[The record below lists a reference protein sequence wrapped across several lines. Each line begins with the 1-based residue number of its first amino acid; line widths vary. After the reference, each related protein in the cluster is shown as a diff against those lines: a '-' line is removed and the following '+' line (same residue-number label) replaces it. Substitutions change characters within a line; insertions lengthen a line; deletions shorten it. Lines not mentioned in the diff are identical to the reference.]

1 MRELFGDR
9 VSHCYVPYDFPDA
22 VRRFLDRVRPEAA
35 VIAETEFWPNIFAEC
50 GRRRI
55 PLLLVNGRVSQAS
68 LRGYLRVPNIAR
80 AMLANAD
87 LLCAQTR
94 VDAQR
99 LRNLGAPEQLIHVT
113 GNLKFDVELPAQLLD
128 EARALRGHWGARA
141 AGVDRREHASP
152 ARSARCST
160 RSRSSSG
167 VIRALLLVLVP
178 RHPERFQAVAR
189 LCRQRG
195 FAVAL
200 RSRTPGALPAGTE
213 VLVGDTM
220 GELQRLYAAA
230 DVAFIGGS
238 LVPHGG
244 QNLLEA
250 CAVHVPVVFGPHMF
264 HFEEISAMA
273 LERGAARQVHD
284 VQGLVAALAL
294 YFEQPDLR
302 RAAGSAAHTLVTDN
316 RGALGRTLALV
327 RQRCDVAGRRRS
339 DDRASDRRYALGR
352 ATSASRVARQLDA
365 FEQRRRARRANLLS
379 CCSRLI
385 VGDPFQIEVA
395 AAQAA
400 QARFSEDRRLR
411 HCRDREP
418 ASRRVRPK
426 GSSRSIG
433 TSFGKRRA
441 GTRPCSPRASPS
453 RCSIPSFRCSSAGS
467 CR

>member
-1 MRELFGDR
+1 MSVWRVVVYLLLPYALGNLIWRALRYPAYWHRWSERFGFVAPLGKLRTLWVHAVSVGEVRSAAPLVSELVERYPEHRVVVTTMTPTGSEQVKELFGDR

-22 VRRFLDRVRPEAA
+22 VRRFFDRVRPEVA

-50 GRRRI
+50 GRRQI

-68 LRGYLRVPNIAR
+68 LRGYLRVANTAR
-80 AMLANAD
+80 RMLANAD
-87 LLCAQTR
+87 LLCAQTK

-99 LRNLGAPEQLIHVT
+99 LRNLGAPPQLVHVT

-128 EARALRGHWGARA
+128 EARALRVQWGRERPVLIA
-141 AGVDRREHASP
+141 ASTHAGEERKVLDAFAELAP
-152 ARSARCST
+152 RFPRM
-160 RSRSSSG
+160 
-167 VIRALLLVLVP
+167 LLVLVP

-189 LCRQRG
+189 LCRKRG
-195 FAVAL
+195 HSVAL
-200 RSRTPGALPAGTE
+200 RSCTRGELPPGTD

-284 VQGLVAALAL
+284 VGDLSAAIAL

-302 RAAGSAAHTLVTDN
+302 RAAGNAAYTLVTDN
-316 RGALGRTLALV
+316 RGALARTLELVEAAL
-327 RQRCDVAGRRRS
+327 
-339 DDRASDRRYALGR
+339 
-352 ATSASRVARQLDA
+352 RVADL
-365 FEQRRRARRANLLS
+365 
-379 CCSRLI
+379 
-385 VGDPFQIEVA
+385 P
-395 AAQAA
+395 
-400 QARFSEDRRLR
+400 
-411 HCRDREP
+411 
-418 ASRRVRPK
+418 
-426 GSSRSIG
+426 
-433 TSFGKRRA
+433 
-441 GTRPCSPRASPS
+441 PR
-453 RCSIPSFRCSSAGS
+453 SAGAKALEALAAPP
-467 CR
+467 RD

>member
-1 MRELFGDR
+1 MGVWRIVVYLLLPYAIGNLIWRGLRYSEYWHRWPERFGFVTRLSGLRTLWVHAVSVGEVRSAAPLVSALVERYPKHRIVVTTMTPTGSEQVRDLFGDR

-35 VIAETEFWPNIFAEC
+35 VIAETEFWPNIFAAC

-80 AMLANAD
+80 AMLGNAD

-99 LRNLGAPEQLIHVT
+99 LRNLGAAEHLIHVT
-113 GNLKFDVELPAQLLD
+113 GNLKFDVEVPARLLE
-128 EARALRGHWGARA
+128 EARALRGHWGRERPVWIA
-141 AGVDRREHASP
+141 ASTHGGEERKVLEAYALLKRRLP
-152 ARSARCST
+152 
-160 RSRSSSG
+160 
-167 VIRALLLVLVP
+167 ALLLVLVP
-178 RHPERFQAVAR
+178 RHPERFNAVAALSR
-189 LCRQRG
+189 RRG
-195 FAVAL
+195 FTVAL
-200 RSRTPGALPAGTE
+200 RSRTPGALPGGTD

-250 CAVHVPVVFGPHMF
+250 CAVEVPVVFGPHMF

-284 VQGLVAALAL
+284 VQGLAEAVAL
-294 YFEQPDLR
+294 YFDQPDLR

-316 RGALGRTLALV
+316 RGALDRTLTLVEEALGAAAISRGETARDSSTHSTALV
-327 RQRCDVAGRRRS
+327 
-339 DDRASDRRYALGR
+339 L
-352 ATSASRVARQLDA
+352 
-365 FEQRRRARRANLLS
+365 
-379 CCSRLI
+379 
-385 VGDPFQIEVA
+385 P
-395 AAQAA
+395 
-400 QARFSEDRRLR
+400 
-411 HCRDREP
+411 RD
-418 ASRRVRPK
+418 
-426 GSSRSIG
+426 
-433 TSFGKRRA
+433 
-441 GTRPCSPRASPS
+441 
-453 RCSIPSFRCSSAGS
+453 
-467 CR
+467 

>member
-1 MRELFGDR
+1 VGVWRIFVYLLLPYAIGNLIWRGLRYPEYWHRWPERFGFVARLSGQRTLWVHAVSVGEVRSAAPLVNALAERYPSHRIVVTTMTPTGSRQVRELFGDR
-9 VSHCYVPYDFPDA
+9 VSHCYVPFDFPDA

-35 VIAETEFWPNIFAEC
+35 VVAETEFWPNIFAEC

-87 LLCAQTR
+87 LFCAQTR

-99 LRNLGAPEQLIHVT
+99 LRNLGVPDHLIHVT
-113 GNLKFDVELPAQLLD
+113 GNLKFDVELPAQLLE
-128 EARALRGHWGARA
+128 EARALREQWG
-141 AGVDRREHASP
+141 
-152 ARSARCST
+152 
-160 RSRSSSG
+160 RSRPVLIAASTHAGEERKVLESFAWLK
-167 VIRALLLVLVP
+167 RRYPALLLVLVP
-178 RHPERFQAVAR
+178 RHPERFRAVAR
-189 LCRQRG
+189 LCRKHG

-200 RSRTPGALPAGTE
+200 RSRSAGPLPAGTE

-220 GELQRLYAAA
+220 GELQRLYAGS

-284 VQGLVAALAL
+284 ARGLADAIEL
-294 YFEQPDLR
+294 YFDQPDLR
-302 RAAGSAAHTLVTDN
+302 RAAGNAAHTLVTDN

-327 RQRCDVAGRRRS
+327 EGALRVAGWS
-339 DDRASDRRYALGR
+339 AADTARAPA
-352 ATSASRVARQLDA
+352 AVVA
-365 FEQRRRARRANLLS
+365 
-379 CCSRLI
+379 
-385 VGDPFQIEVA
+385 PPP
-395 AAQAA
+395 
-400 QARFSEDRRLR
+400 
-411 HCRDREP
+411 RD
-418 ASRRVRPK
+418 
-426 GSSRSIG
+426 
-433 TSFGKRRA
+433 
-441 GTRPCSPRASPS
+441 
-453 RCSIPSFRCSSAGS
+453 
-467 CR
+467 

>member
-1 MRELFGDR
+1 VGIWRIAVYLLLPYALGNLIWRGLRYSEYWHRWPERFGFVARLRGRRTLWVHAVSVGEVRSAAPLVTALVERYPNHRIVVTTMTPTGSKQVRDLFGDS

-22 VRRFLDRVRPEAA
+22 VRRFFDRVRPEAA

-99 LRNLGAPEQLIHVT
+99 LRNLGVAPQLIHVT
-113 GNLKFDVELPAQLLD
+113 GNLKFDVELPARLLD
-128 EARALRGHWGARA
+128 DARALREQWGRERPVWIA
-141 AGVDRREHASP
+141 ASTHAGEERRVLEAHAELRRRYP
-152 ARSARCST
+152 
-160 RSRSSSG
+160 
-167 VIRALLLVLVP
+167 ALLLVLVP
-178 RHPERFQAVAR
+178 RHPERFRAVASLTR
-189 LCRQRG
+189 RRG
-195 FAVAL
+195 FAAAL
-200 RSRTPGALPAGTE
+200 RSKTPGALPPGTD

-250 CAVHVPVVFGPHMF
+250 CAVRVPVAFGPHMF

-284 VQGLVAALAL
+284 VQGLVEAVAL

-302 RAAGSAAHTLVTDN
+302 RAAGAAAHTLVTDN

-327 RQRCDVAGRRRS
+327 EA
-339 DDRASDRRYALGR
+339 ALR
-352 ATSASRVARQLDA
+352 
-365 FEQRRRARRANLLS
+365 
-379 CCSRLI
+379 
-385 VGDPFQIEVA
+385 A
-395 AAQAA
+395 AA
-400 QARFSEDRRLR
+400 
-411 HCRDREP
+411 
-418 ASRRVRPK
+418 
-426 GSSRSIG
+426 
-433 TSFGKRRA
+433 
-441 GTRPCSPRASPS
+441 
-453 RCSIPSFRCSSAGS
+453 SSAGKTA
-467 CR
+467 RTHAAAVGALPRD